1 MARTLALALALVATD
16 AFIPGTTLR
25 QRVAPVRM
33 VADYLSTMSPSATGT
48 KPKGDYLSSAP
59 TTAPGALGLSYQ
71 DTKKAVLPT
80 ADSQSTPLL
89 VALPSPPPLPS
100 TRREAGP
107 VARGWSTCCPRS

>member
-59 TTAPGALGLSYQ
+59 TTAPVLFAS
-71 DTKKAVLPT
+71 DTHHAAIATVELHRRWSMHPP
-80 ADSQSTPLL
+80 ARSLL
-89 VALPSPPPLPS
+89 LFAQ
-100 TRREAGP
+100 RA
-107 VARGWSTCCPRS
+107 

>member
-48 KPKGDYLSSAP
+48 KPKGDYLSSAR
-59 TTAPGALGLSYQ
+59 TTAWRRGWA
-71 DTKKAVLPT
+71 KKSVHGEHCPRPSEAVE
-80 ADSQSTPLL
+80 
-89 VALPSPPPLPS
+89 V
-100 TRREAGP
+100 EHEVGP
-107 VARGWSTCCPRS
+107 VVGQAVVTPVVPVEASLPAAIVRPGP